1 MLTNDKSRI
10 DDELSKFKKETEL
23 TVNHLDTKNRLLT
36 EALNKRNEDIKTLE
50 NSQEDLINLIEKLD
64 EKWK

>member
-1 MLTNDKSRI
+1 MLTNDKGRI
-10 DDELSKFKKETEL
+10 DDELWKYKKETEL

-36 EALNKRNEDIKTLE
+36 EALNKRNEDIKSLE
-50 NSQEDLINLIEKLD
+50 SSQEDLINLIEKLD